1 MCAEASRVPCEES
14 GIPELFCLVAAEE
27 QPDSVGVDVA
37 ARAWSARGGE
47 LPLMYSIGSKVVH
60 PRHGAGTIVRV
71 QEKRFGDVSNT
82 YYVIDT
88 VSRQMQVMVPVERAQ
103 SIGLRSVQAASEL
116 RQVLASCHVA
126 PSEDEVEKDYRARQ
140 NVVGE
145 QLKSGRYDEV
155 ASAVRVLFYM
165 NSQRALG
172 TTDRALFDRGKDIL
186 AGELALASDLEIL
199 EAMQE
204 VEDNLAEMLF
214 PEDE

>member
-1 MCAEASRVPCEES
+1 
-14 GIPELFCLVAAEE
+14 
-27 QPDSVGVDVA
+27 
-37 ARAWSARGGE
+37 
-47 LPLMYSIGSKVVH
+47 MYSIGSKVVH

-71 QEKRFGDVSNT
+71 QEKRFGDVTNT

-88 VSRQMQVMVPVERAQ
+88 ISREMQVMVPVERAEGM
-103 SIGLRSVQAASEL
+103 GLRHVKAASEL
-116 RQVLASCHVA
+116 RQVLASCRVA
-126 PSEDEVEKDYRARQ
+126 PSDDEIEKDYRARQ
-140 NVVGE
+140 NVLGE

-155 ASAVRVLFYM
+155 ASAVRVLFHM

-172 TTDRALFDRGKDIL
+172 TTDRALFERGKDIL